1 LRHYNNNDSCTM
13 TRFRTSLAA
22 LLAAIAFSA
31 PASAA
36 NPAQAANPAMQAG
49 EHQAVVNGV
58 RLWYKVAGPTA
69 AKSKPGAPPLLFLH
83 GGPGYNSYSF
93 EAQAGHALEG
103 ELTMI
108 YLDQRGSGRSER
120 PWTGAYSIA
129 AMVEDIEALRKQLG
143 VPKLALLGHSFGG
156 GLALEYAAAYPQ
168 HVAKLVLVSAA
179 SSIPAACAARVA
191 FLERRY
197 PADLAKARAAAAER
211 KETPDDCFFAFN
223 SAPDEIRDR
232 VNDET
237 MFPDMK
243 RVAEQRAVDAASGL
257 RNTGELGGALWNNGF
272 LSYRFNRYERLNMPV
287 LVLAG
292 SEDYA
297 IGLPAQRAL
306 GKSLPK
312 AQVVEY
318 PGAGHFPYLDAPQ
331 RFTADVLTFI
341 KAN

>member
-1 LRHYNNNDSCTM
+1 
-13 TRFRTSLAA
+13 
-22 LLAAIAFSA
+22 
-31 PASAA
+31 
-36 NPAQAANPAMQAG
+36 
-49 EHQAVVNGV
+49 V
-58 RLWYKVAGPTA
+58 RLWYKVAGPAA
-69 AKSKPGAPPLLFLH
+69 AKSKQGTPPLLFLH

-93 EAQAGHALEG
+93 EAQAGRALEG

-129 AMVEDIEALRKQLG
+129 VMVEDLEALRKQLG
-143 VPKLALLGHSFGG
+143 VPKLALMGHSFGG
-156 GLALEYAAAYPQ
+156 ALALEYAAAYPQ

-211 KETPDDCFFAFN
+211 EETPDDCFFAFN

-243 RVAEQRAVDAASGL
+243 RVAAQRAVDAASGL

-272 LSYRFNRYERLNMPV
+272 LSYRFTRFDRLTMPV
-287 LVLAG
+287 LVMAG
-292 SEDYA
+292 EEDHA

-306 GKSLPK
+306 QKQLPQAK
-312 AQVVEY
+312 LVEY
-318 PGAGHFPYLDAPQ
+318 AGAGHFPYLDAPQ
-331 RFTADVLTFI
+331 RFTADVLNFI

>member
-1 LRHYNNNDSCTM
+1 M
-13 TRFRTSLAA
+13 MRFRPTLAA
-22 LLAAIAFSA
+22 VLAAAAFLPVA
-31 PASAA
+31 NAAAAASA
-36 NPAQAANPAMQAG
+36 NVAMQPG

-58 RLWYKVAGPTA
+58 RLWYKVAGQ
-69 AKSKPGAPPLLFLH
+69 GAGTPLLFLH

-93 EAQAGHALEG
+93 EVQAGRTFERRLK
-103 ELTMI
+103 MI

-120 PWTGAYSIA
+120 PWTGAYSIP

-143 VPKLALLGHSFGG
+143 VPKLALMGHSFGG
-156 GLALEYAAAYPQ
+156 ALALEYAAAYPQ

-179 SSIPAACAARVA
+179 SSIPDACAARVA
-191 FLERRY
+191 FLAQRY

-211 KETPDDCFFAFN
+211 KETPDDCYFAFN
-223 SAPDEIRDR
+223 SVSDDIRDR

-243 RVAEQRAVDAASGL
+243 RVWEQKDVDAKSGL

-272 LSYRFNRYERLNMPV
+272 LSYRFNRFERLTMPV

-292 SEDYA
+292 QDDFA

-306 GKSLPK
+306 AGRLPQAK
-312 AQVVEY
+312 LVAY
-318 PGAGHFPYLDAPQ
+318 PGAGHFPYLDVPQ
-331 RFTADVLTFI
+331 RFTDDVVRFL
-341 KAN
+341 KAAN